1 MNHAGLVGR
10 VFGIGAAGSAGSFA
24 LVANREHHLAAIA
37 MMTAIV
43 AFGIV
48 ALVFGSIGLRRKPR
62 SDAVTG
68 VVLGLFGLAFLFATV
83 IVGPRTVP
91 TERNLDGAACS
102 IDAPGS
108 PAWHLDGCK

>member
-1 MNHAGLVGR
+1 MNRAGHVGR
-10 VFGIGAAGSAGSFA
+10 VFGIGAAGSAGFFA
-24 LVANREHHLAAIA
+24 LFASREHHLAAVA

-48 ALVFGSIGLRRKPR
+48 ALVFGSIGLRRTPR

-91 TERNLDGAACS
+91 TEHNFDGAACS
-102 IDAPGS
+102 IDVPGS
-108 PAWHLDGCK
+108 PAWHHDGCR